1 MNKFFSIISISF
13 FPFILFGQIKYESP
27 LGFTAKFD
35 NTWKKLPREVVSER
49 FEQARK
55 LVDYKKDINYD
66 ACYQKIGNANM
77 DYPYM
82 LFKNIFAKAQNED
95 DIQSL
100 TNSIRREKGIK
111 EAIKNIENG
120 RISIDYST
128 ESSYYDK
135 QRKIFIMTFNMGISI
150 KGDLIG
156 LMAFYFGKNAT
167 LQIMGY
173 SYKDEFKYDKEEFIK
188 IIYSIEEKNMQS
200 SLDGYVNKHDVATKY
215 YNEGKLKSQAG
226 DKYGAI
232 EQYELA
238 IQNYPIED
246 KIGKSEAYYNCG
258 VIRRSLNDNTEAIK
272 AYTAAIQLRPDY
284 YKAYNNR
291 GFAKLQIDDF
301 QGAINDFTLTIK
313 YDNYQT
319 EFSQMALGNRGFAKL
334 SINQDGCP
342 DLKKAI
348 DAGNT
353 KVLQLFS
360 QYCK

>member
-1 MNKFFSIISISF
+1 MNKFIFTILIFFMPLII
-13 FPFILFGQIKYESP
+13 LGQIKYESP
-27 LGFTAKFD
+27 LGFSAKFD

-49 FEQARK
+49 FSQAK
-55 LVDYKKDINYD
+55 QLLDYKKDISYD
-66 ACYQKIGNANM
+66 ACYQKIGNSNM
-77 DYPYM
+77 DYPYI
-82 LFKNIFAKAQNED
+82 LFKNIFVQAQNDD

-100 TNSIRREKGIK
+100 INSINREKGIK
-111 EAIKNIENG
+111 EAIKSIENG
-120 RISIDYST
+120 KISLDYST

-135 QRKIFIMTFNMGISI
+135 QKKIFVLIFNMGVSI

-156 LMAFYFGKNAT
+156 MMAFYFGKNAT

-173 SYKDEFKYDKEEFIK
+173 SYKDEFKYDKDEFTK

-200 SLDGYVNKHDVATKY
+200 TLDEYSNKHEIATRY
-215 YNEGKLKSQAG
+215 YNEGVMKSQAG
-226 DKYGAI
+226 DKFGAL
-232 EQYELA
+232 EQYTLA
-238 IQNYPIED
+238 INNYPLED
-246 KIGKSEAYYNCG
+246 KISKSEAYYNCG
-258 VIRRSLNDNTEAIK
+258 VIRRGMNDNKAAIK
-272 AYTAAIQLRPDY
+272 DYSAAILLRPDY

-301 QGAINDFTLTIK
+301 KGAINDFTLTIK

-319 EFSQMALGNRGFAKL
+319 EFSQMALGNRGIAKF

-353 KVLQLFS
+353 KVLQVFS

>member
-1 MNKFFSIISISF
+1 
-13 FPFILFGQIKYESP
+13 
-27 LGFTAKFD
+27 
-35 NTWKKLPREVVSER
+35 
-49 FEQARK
+49 
-55 LVDYKKDINYD
+55 
-66 ACYQKIGNANM
+66 
-77 DYPYM
+77 
-82 LFKNIFAKAQNED
+82 
-95 DIQSL
+95 
-100 TNSIRREKGIK
+100 
-111 EAIKNIENG
+111 
-120 RISIDYST
+120 
-128 ESSYYDK
+128 
-135 QRKIFIMTFNMGISI
+135 MGVSI

-156 LMAFYFGKNAT
+156 IMAFYFGKNAT

-173 SYKDEFKYDKEEFIK
+173 SYKDEFKYDKEEFTK

-200 SLDGYVNKHDVATKY
+200 TLEEYSNKHDIATRH
-215 YNEGKLKSQAG
+215 YNEGKMKSQAG
-226 DKYGAI
+226 DKYGAL
-232 EQYELA
+232 EQYTLA
-238 IQNYPIED
+238 INNYPPED

-258 VIRRSLNDNTEAIK
+258 VIRRGMNDNKAAIK
-272 AYTAAIQLRPDY
+272 DYSAAILLRPDY

-319 EFSQMALGNRGFAKL
+319 EFSQMALGNRGIAKF

-353 KVLQLFS
+353 KVLQVFS